1 MDNVRLLMT
10 GLLFLIAS
18 FVPVSL
24 HAEEP
29 IRHELKVVLQPDK
42 NHLEVSDTITL
53 PESLLAVS
61 GRKLYFQLHEGFLPI
76 SPTSGVKLSRETGRK
91 QSDASTKEPQP
102 TTEHYAVSLPP
113 GRWDFV
119 VKFQGRINPP
129 APSKNSDDTADF
141 DPGVISTEG
150 IFLSGATQWV
160 PWFND
165 DPVTFSLE
173 VELPEPWDAV
183 SQGERTRHEHKDG
196 RIETRWESPQPQD
209 EILLLGGRFTEYDR
223 SAGSVQ
229 VMAFLRT
236 PDVELANRY
245 LETGGSYLEMYQNL
259 FGLYPYKKFALVEN
273 FWETGYGMP
282 SLTLMGPAV
291 IRLPFILDSSY
302 PHEILHNWWGNG
314 VFVDYGKGNW
324 SEGLT
329 TYLADHLVQEQRGS
343 ALEFRRSTLQKYA
356 DYVAERKDFPLT
368 EFRARRSPAMEA
380 VGYGKTMMFF
390 HMLRRR
396 LGDDAFVQALRK
408 FYREN
413 RFRRAT
419 FDDLRAAFASVAGE
433 DLKNEFNQWI
443 GRVGAPA
450 LRVSGA
456 RTQVLG
462 TGYLA
467 TMLLEQTQSGAAY
480 RLRVPVAVTIEG
492 REQTYQTTVKL
503 DTKRLGLELLV
514 PGRPLRIDVDP
525 EFDLFRRL
533 DRDELP
539 PALSQ
544 SFGAEKSL
552 FLIPA
557 DADEA
562 ARNGYRQFAES
573 ILIFRQPSQPGSIE
587 IKMDSEIDELPSDRA
602 VWILGWENRFFP
614 DIKMALTG
622 YDFSMPQN
630 GPRIGQ
636 TEVVRNNHAIVL
648 TARHPK
654 NSNAPLIWVSID
666 QTAALPGLAR
676 KLPHYGP
683 YSYLVFEGEEPTNI
697 LKGRWEVPNSPLAIP
712 VTQPDGHVIA
722 VPRAKLEPHRPL
734 AEMPDAGVH

>member
-10 GLLFLIAS
+10 GLVFLITSSA
-18 FVPVSL
+18 PVLL
-24 HAEEP
+24 HAEEL
-29 IRHELKVVLQPDK
+29 IRHALKVVIQPDK
-42 NHLEVSDTITL
+42 NHLQVEDTITF
-53 PESLLAVS
+53 PESFLAAS
-61 GRKLYFQLHEGFLPI
+61 GRKLHFLLHDGLQPI
-76 SPTSGVKLSRETGRK
+76 SQTPGVKLNREPARI
-91 QSDASTKEPQP
+91 QNDASQKELPP
-102 TTEHYAVSLPP
+102 VPAGFIVSLPT
-113 GRWDFV
+113 GRQDFV
-119 VKFQGRINPP
+119 IQYEGRINPP
-129 APSKNSDDTADF
+129 ATAQKSDETTDYEV
-141 DPGVISTEG
+141 GHISEEG
-150 IFLSGATQWV
+150 IFLSGAARWV

-165 DPVTFSLE
+165 DPITFSLE

-183 SQGERTRHEHKDG
+183 SLGERTRHEHKDG

-223 SAGSVQ
+223 PAGSIQ

-236 PDVELANRY
+236 PNEALAGQY

-259 FGLYPYKKFALVEN
+259 LGPYLYKKFAMVEN

-282 SLTLMGPAV
+282 SLTLLGSSV

-314 VFVDYGKGNW
+314 VFVDYEKGNW

-329 TYLADHLVQEQRGS
+329 TYLADHLIQEQRGT
-343 ALEFRRSTLQKYA
+343 AVEYRRATLQKYA

-368 EFRARRSPAMEA
+368 EFRSRHSPATEA

-396 LGDDAFVQALRK
+396 LGDAAFVQTLRT

-413 RFRRAT
+413 QFRRAT
-419 FDDLRAAFASVAGE
+419 FDDLRAAFAGVAGE
-433 DLKNEFNQWI
+433 DLKNEFVQWV
-443 GRVGAPA
+443 GRAGAPA

-462 TGYLA
+462 TGYLV
-467 TMLLEQTQSGAAY
+467 TMLLEQTQSGLAY
-480 RLRVPVAVTIEG
+480 RLRVPVAVTMEG

-503 DTKRLGLELLV
+503 DTKRLGLQLMV
-514 PGRPLRIDVDP
+514 PGRPTRIDVDP

-557 DADEA
+557 KADQTS
-562 ARNGYRQFAES
+562 RNGYWKFAES
-573 ILIFRQPSQPGSIE
+573 ISILRQQSQSGSIE
-587 IKMDSEIDELPSDRA
+587 IKLDSEIDALPSDRA
-602 VWILGWENRFFP
+602 VWVLGWENRFFP
-614 DIKMALTG
+614 DIKTALTG
-622 YDFSMPQN
+622 YALSATPN
-630 GPRIGQ
+630 GLRIAQ
-636 TEVVRNNHAIVL
+636 TEAIRDGHAIVL

-654 NSNAPLIWVSID
+654 NSNAPLTWLAVD
-666 QTAALPGLAR
+666 RPAALPGLAR

-683 YSYLVFEGEEPTNI
+683 YSYLVFEGDEPKNI
-697 LKGRWEVPNSPLAIP
+697 LKGRWEVPNSPLSAP
-712 VTQPDGHVIA
+712 VLQPDGRTIPTA
-722 VPRAKLEPHRPL
+722 RAILEPRRAL
-734 AEMPDAGVH
+734 TQ